1 MLYVP
6 PASQVFLYY
15 DLNKLDWDYQVGDID
30 TPSDVSLKGSVSFKH
45 KCDRRMESK
54 YYTSKLLIALNV
66 SVSCKFVSRLE
77 SIRNILVTFM

>member
-1 MLYVP
+1 VLYVP

-45 KCDRRMESK
+45 KCDRQMESK
-54 YYTSKLLIALNV
+54 Y
-66 SVSCKFVSRLE
+66 
-77 SIRNILVTFM
+77 